1 MKKKRTI
8 AFRIPES
15 TYRDLEAR
23 GMRDGLSAGQMAQR
37 IVLDALADSRHAE
50 VVALV
55 RRLRFE
61 VAIGVMAL
69 LADAGKASAEEAEEF
84 VRRRFGDALN

>member
-15 TYRDLEAR
+15 TYRELESR
-23 GMRDGLSAGQMAQR
+23 GLRDGLSAGQVAQR
-37 IVLDALADSRHAE
+37 LVLDALADSRHAE

-55 RRLRFE
+55 RALRSE
-61 VAIGVMAL
+61 VALGVMAL
-69 LADAGKASAEEAEEF
+69 LIDAGKASAEEAEDF